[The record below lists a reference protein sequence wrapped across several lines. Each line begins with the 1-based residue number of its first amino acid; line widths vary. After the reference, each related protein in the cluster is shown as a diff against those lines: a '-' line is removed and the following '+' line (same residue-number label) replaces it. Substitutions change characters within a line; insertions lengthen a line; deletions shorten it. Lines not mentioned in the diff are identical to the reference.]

1 MDYEQYRRVL
11 DYILPVI
18 IVFLRELQ
26 TLSNKI
32 NNDKSIIARLHTS
45 NEYNSSNEINLYD
58 LKTYIK
64 KNNLLYVLLWLKNS
78 LSLIDKFS
86 LSEDVI
92 LKLVEKQSKFN
103 KIYFENL
110 SECNEK
116 TTNIKQWINCLKN
129 VINDVMCVSWNN
141 KPVEFNQIFYYIIR
155 KCLVFFSI
163 LLGA

>member
-1 MDYEQYRRVL
+1 MDYEQYRRVI

-32 NNDKSIIARLHTS
+32 NNDKSIISRLHTS

-78 LSLIDKFS
+78 LSLIDKIS

-103 KIYFENL
+103 ITYFENL